1 MELELKKDSF
11 LDDVRNI
18 RSVRRSKQQPER
30 SEGFLY
36 LHNTITQSLFDGK
49 GFHVEDIDFSEFT
62 YEDLEEYKDFYNSH
76 LSQRIKAAG
85 TLFSAVE
92 EAAALFVPK
101 NSFH

>member
-18 RSVRRSKQQPER
+18 RSVRRSKQPEK
-30 SEGFLY
+30 SEGFMY
-36 LHNTITQSLFDGK
+36 LHNTITQSLFDGR

-62 YEDLEEYKDFYNSH
+62 YDDLEEYKDFYNSY
-76 LSQRIKAAG
+76 LSERISAAG
-85 TLFSAVE
+85 ALFGAVE
-92 EAAALFVPK
+92 KASAMFVPK